1 MDTSPSSPQSTV
13 HSPWKKYGDG
23 LSTIDPQLA
32 LLLFCV
38 WVAGCWAPANPERLR
53 EEVLK
58 TDPGFT
64 EVLEK
69 RDDLANRI
77 MLIDRELE
85 LKRSQVEQKITQ
97 LRKDLE
103 GVRQQATQ
111 KTEKIK
117 TLLKP
122 DRERLDHALSMATEE
137 RRAKRNQ
144 RASVGRSIS
153 QLRKALKQANP
164 PWTDAERAKME
175 RELDTH
181 LQETQRLDQEI
192 AVLNEHIRLLKVK
205 RILLQL

>member
-1 MDTSPSSPQSTV
+1 MRPTQRPVHARIRHQPLLPSLL
-13 HSPWKKYGDG
+13 G
-23 LSTIDPQLA
+23 LAVLSV
-32 LLLFCV
+32 CG
-38 WVAGCWAPANPERLR
+38 GCWAPANPERLR
-53 EEVLK
+53 EEALK
-58 TDPGFT
+58 ADPGFA

-103 GVRQQATQ
+103 DVRQQATQ
-111 KTEKIK
+111 KTGKIK

-122 DRERLDHALSMATEE
+122 DRERLDHALSMAMEE

-144 RASVGRSIS
+144 RASIGRSIS
-153 QLRKALKQANP
+153 QLRKSLKQTNP
-164 PWTDAERAKME
+164 PWTDAERTKME
-175 RELDTH
+175 RDLDAH

-192 AVLNEHIRLLKVK
+192 AVLNGHLRLLKVK